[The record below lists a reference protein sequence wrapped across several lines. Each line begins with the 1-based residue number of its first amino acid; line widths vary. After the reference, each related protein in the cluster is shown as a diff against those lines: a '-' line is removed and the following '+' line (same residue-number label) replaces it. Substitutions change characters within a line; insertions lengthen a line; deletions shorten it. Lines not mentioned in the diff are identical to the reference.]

1 MTGNKKCDS
10 LHGEDKAENEIRTRK
25 RGLIMQPL
33 CKRLVIGRDQKLTRR
48 WIVDRRK
55 YATIDYEE
63 FTR

>member
-48 WIVDRRK
+48 WIVGGGG
-55 YATIDYEE
+55 
-63 FTR
+63 